1 MTFIW
6 HVDQHTKALAET
18 PKLGTIRPP
27 KAMKNLLFVTLL
39 FLGTLTDVLAQQ
51 GILSP
56 VGLQLYS
63 FRNQFAKD
71 VPGTMAK
78 VRELGFREVELAGTY
93 GLSNSDF
100 RKLLDQNG
108 LKAVSMGAG
117 FEQLEN
123 SVPKIIN
130 DAKTFGAKYVT
141 CAWIPHQGD
150 NFSLNDA
157 DVAVDVF
164 NTAGKLLAEN
174 GLTFCYH
181 IHGYEFQKMPDG
193 STYFDYLVKN
203 LNPKY
208 VNFELDVFWAKMPGE
223 DPVALLQK
231 YPKRFLL
238 SHLKDRKPGT
248 PGSQNGRADVETNV
262 ILGQGDIGIA
272 AFMKAARK
280 AGVRHHFIEDE
291 SSRSMEQM
299 APSIAFLR
307 EGK

>member
-1 MTFIW
+1 MN
-6 HVDQHTKALAET
+6 KLLLA
-18 PKLGTIRPP
+18 
-27 KAMKNLLFVTLL
+27 TLL
-39 FLGTLTDVLAQQ
+39 IAGSVANLPAQKAPV
-51 GILSP
+51 SP

-93 GLSNSDF
+93 GLSKTDF
-100 RKLLDQNG
+100 KKLLDQNG

-123 SVPKIIN
+123 GVPQIVS

-150 NFSLNDA
+150 NFTLNDA
-157 DVAVDVF
+157 DVAVEVF

-193 STYFDYLVKN
+193 TTYFDYLAKN

-208 VNFELDVFWAKMPGE
+208 VNFELDVFWAKMLGE

-291 SSRSMEQM
+291 SSRSVDQM
-299 APSIAFLR
+299 ASSIAFLR

>member
-1 MTFIW
+1 MNKLFLA
-6 HVDQHTKALAET
+6 ALLIA
-18 PKLGTIRPP
+18 GSV
-27 KAMKNLLFVTLL
+27 ANLL
-39 FLGTLTDVLAQQ
+39 AQKAPV
-51 GILSP
+51 SP

-63 FRNQFAKD
+63 FRNQFEKD

-78 VRELGFREVELAGTY
+78 VREMGFREVELAGTY
-93 GLSNSDF
+93 GLSNADF
-100 RKLLDQNG
+100 KKLLDQNG

-123 SVPKIIN
+123 DVPKIIN
-130 DAKTFGAKYVT
+130 DAKAFGVKYVM

-150 NFSLNDA
+150 TFTLNDA
-157 DVAVDVF
+157 NVAVEAF
-164 NTAGKLLAEN
+164 NTAGKLLAEH

-193 STYFDYLVKN
+193 NTYFDYLAKN

-208 VNFELDVFWAKMPGE
+208 ANFQLDVFWAKMPGE

-248 PGSQNGRADVETNV
+248 PGTQSGHADVETNV
-262 ILGQGDIGIA
+262 TLGQGDIGIA

-299 APSIAFLR
+299 PPSIAFLR
-307 EGK
+307 EAK

>member
-1 MTFIW
+1 M
-6 HVDQHTKALAET
+6 K
-18 PKLGTIRPP
+18 KL
-27 KAMKNLLFVTLL
+27 LLIYLL
-39 FLGTLTDVLAQQ
+39 LISPGIQLLAQKAQ
-51 GILSP
+51 ISP

-78 VRELGFREVELAGTY
+78 VREMGFREIELAGTY
-93 GLSNSDF
+93 GLSNADF
-100 RKLLDQNG
+100 KKLLDQNG

-123 SVPKIIN
+123 NVPKIIS
-130 DAKTFGAKYVT
+130 DAKAFGAKYVT

-150 NFSLNDA
+150 TFTLNDA

-174 GLTFCYH
+174 GLSFCYH
-181 IHGYEFQKMPDG
+181 IHGYEFQKMADG
-193 STYFDYLVKN
+193 STFFDYLAKN
-203 LNPKY
+203 LNPKH

-238 SHLKDRKPGT
+238 SHLKDRKSGT
-248 PGSQNGRADVETNV
+248 PGSQAGHADVETNV
-262 ILGQGDIGIA
+262 VLGQGDIGIA

-291 SSRSMEQM
+291 SSRSMEQVP
-299 APSIAFLR
+299 ASVAFLR
-307 EGK
+307 EGR

>member
-1 MTFIW
+1 
-6 HVDQHTKALAET
+6 
-18 PKLGTIRPP
+18 
-27 KAMKNLLFVTLL
+27 MKKYVLSTLL
-39 FLGTLTDVLAQQ
+39 VISAFAEILAQKAPV
-51 GILSP
+51 SP

-71 VPGTMAK
+71 IPGTMAK
-78 VRELGFREVELAGTY
+78 VREMGFREVELAGTY
-93 GLSNSDF
+93 GLSNADF
-100 RKLLDQNG
+100 KKLLDQNG
-108 LKAVSMGAG
+108 LKAVSTGAG

-123 SVPKIIN
+123 DVPTIVRN
-130 DAKTFGAKYVT
+130 AKDFGVKYVM
-141 CAWIPHQGD
+141 CAWIPHKGD
-150 NFSLNDA
+150 TFTIDDA
-157 DVAVDVF
+157 NRAVEVF

-181 IHGYEFQKMPDG
+181 IHGFEFQKMPDG
-193 STYFDYLVKN
+193 NTYFDYLAKN

-208 VNFELDVFWAKMPGE
+208 ANFQLDVFWAKMPGE

-248 PGSQNGRADVETNV
+248 PGNQTGHADVETNV
-262 ILGQGDIGIA
+262 TLGQGDIGIA

-299 APSIAFLR
+299 PLSIAFLR
-307 EGK
+307 ERK

>member
-1 MTFIW
+1 MN
-6 HVDQHTKALAET
+6 
-18 PKLGTIRPP
+18 KL
-27 KAMKNLLFVTLL
+27 LLVTLL
-39 FLGTLTDVLAQQ
+39 IAGSVADLLAQKAPV
-51 GILSP
+51 SP

-63 FRNQFAKD
+63 FRDQFAKD

-78 VRELGFREVELAGTY
+78 VREMGFREVELAGTY
-93 GLSNSDF
+93 GLSNADF
-100 RKLLDQNG
+100 KKLLDQNG
-108 LKAVSMGAG
+108 LKAISMGAG

-123 SVPKIIN
+123 DVPRIIN
-130 DAKTFGAKYVT
+130 DAKAFGVKYIM
-141 CAWIPHQGD
+141 CAWIPHEGET
-150 NFSLNDA
+150 FTLNDA
-157 DVAVDVF
+157 NVAIEAF
-164 NTAGKLLAEN
+164 NTAGKLLAEH

-193 STYFDYLVKN
+193 NTYFDYLAKN

-208 VNFELDVFWAKMPGE
+208 ANFQLDVFWAKMPGE

-248 PGSQNGRADVETNV
+248 SGTQSGHADVETNV
-262 ILGQGDIGIA
+262 TLGQGDIGIA

-299 APSIAFLR
+299 PPSIAFLR
-307 EGK
+307 EVK

>member
-1 MTFIW
+1 MN
-6 HVDQHTKALAET
+6 KLLLAT
-18 PKLGTIRPP
+18 LLIAGSV
-27 KAMKNLLFVTLL
+27 ANLL
-39 FLGTLTDVLAQQ
+39 AQKAPV
-51 GILSP
+51 SP

-78 VRELGFREVELAGTY
+78 VREMGFREVELAGTY
-93 GLSNSDF
+93 GLSNAEF
-100 RKLLDQNG
+100 KKLLDQNG

-123 SVPKIIN
+123 GVPKIIN
-130 DAKTFGAKYVT
+130 DAKAFGVKYVM

-150 NFSLNDA
+150 TFTLNDA
-157 DVAVDVF
+157 NVAVEVF
-164 NTAGKLLAEN
+164 NTAGKLMAEH
-174 GLTFCYH
+174 GLKFCYH

-193 STYFDYLVKN
+193 NTYFDYLAKN

-208 VNFELDVFWAKMPGE
+208 ANFQLDVFWAKMPGE
-223 DPVALLQK
+223 DPVALLKK

-248 PGSQNGRADVETNV
+248 PGTQTGHADVETNV
-262 ILGQGDIGIA
+262 TLGQGDIGIS

-280 AGVRHHFIEDE
+280 AGIRHHFIEDE

-299 APSIAFLR
+299 LPSIAFLR
-307 EGK
+307 EAK